1 MANIVVQ
8 GRVLDEAQLQAI
20 RALVEGNPSWSRRRL
35 ADALV
40 QGWDWRNAAGR
51 LKDMSCRRM
60 LARLEAKGL
69 VRLPAR
75 RRVSPKRKAKVIAE
89 VSGGDQREWAAKLAE
104 VQPVSLEQ
112 VGYGTAT
119 TALFDHLLARYHYLG
134 YAYPVGANVRYLARG
149 RDGRVLACA
158 VWASAALKVGCRD
171 QWLGWTSA
179 QRMAGLARVANNT
192 RFLIMPWVRV
202 SQLASHLLGLMT
214 RRLARDWRES
224 TGQRL
229 ALVETFVDE
238 SRFQGTCYRAAN
250 WLEIG
255 RTSGRTRDD
264 RYSQIQVPAKRV
276 LVLPLQPLARLRREL
291 AG

>member
-1 MANIVVQ
+1 MANSVVQ
-8 GRVLDEAQLQAI
+8 GRALDEAQLQAI
-20 RALVEGNPSWSRRRL
+20 QALVDDNPSWSRRRL

-51 LKDMSCRRM
+51 LKEMSCRRM
-60 LARLEAKGL
+60 LARLEAKGM

-89 VSGGDQREWAAKLAE
+89 VPGVDRRELAATLAE

-171 QWLGWTSA
+171 HWLGWTSP
-179 QRMAGLARVANNT
+179 QRLAGLARVANNT

-202 SQLASHLLGLMT
+202 TQLASHLLGLMT
-214 RRLARDWRES
+214 RRLVRDWRKG

-250 WLEIG
+250 WLELG

-264 RYSQIQVPAKRV
+264 RYSQIQVPTKRV

>member
-8 GRVLDEAQLQAI
+8 GRALEEAQLQAI
-20 RALVEGNPSWSRRRL
+20 QALVDGNPDWSRRRV

-51 LKDMSCRRM
+51 LKDMSCRR
-60 LARLEAKGL
+60 LLTRLEAKGL

-75 RRVSPKRKAKVIAE
+75 RQVSTKRKTRVIAA
-89 VSGGDQREWAAKLAE
+89 VPGVDQSELVATLAA

-134 YAYPVGANVRYLARG
+134 YSYPVGANVRYLVRG

-179 QRMAGLARVANNT
+179 QRLAGLAGWRTT
-192 RFLIMPWVRV
+192 RGF
-202 SQLASHLLGLMT
+202 
-214 RRLARDWRES
+214 
-224 TGQRL
+224 
-229 ALVETFVDE
+229 
-238 SRFQGTCYRAAN
+238 
-250 WLEIG
+250 
-255 RTSGRTRDD
+255 
-264 RYSQIQVPAKRV
+264 
-276 LVLPLQPLARLRREL
+276 
-291 AG
+291 

>member
-8 GRVLDEAQLQAI
+8 GRALDEAQLQAI
-20 RALVEGNPSWSRRRL
+20 QALVDGHPDWSRRRL

-51 LKDMSCRRM
+51 LKDMSCRRL

-75 RRVSPKRKAKVIAE
+75 RQVSPKRKTKGIAE
-89 VSGGDQREWAAKLAE
+89 VPGVDQSEWVATLAE
-104 VQPVSLEQ
+104 VQPVRLEQ
-112 VGYGTAT
+112 VGYGTAA
-119 TALFDHLLARYHYLG
+119 TALFDHLLAKYHYLG
-134 YAYPVGANVRYLARG
+134 YAYPVGANVRYLVRG

-192 RFLIMPWVRV
+192 RFLILPWVRV
-202 SQLASHLLGLMT
+202 AHLASHLLGRMT
-214 RRLARDWRES
+214 RQLARDWRER

-238 SRFQGTCYRAAN
+238 ARFQGTCYRAAN
-250 WLEIG
+250 WLDLG
-255 RTSGRTRDD
+255 RTTGRTRDD
-264 RYSQIQVPAKRV
+264 RYSQIQAPTKRV

>member
-8 GRVLDEAQLQAI
+8 GRALDEAQLQEI
-20 RALVEGNPSWSRRRL
+20 QALVDGNPSWSRRRL

-40 QGWDWRNAAGR
+40 QSWDWRNAAGR

-60 LARLEAKGL
+60 LARLDAKGL

-75 RRVSPKRKAKVIAE
+75 RRVSPKRKARVIAE
-89 VSGGDQREWAAKLAE
+89 VAGVDQSVWAASLAE
-104 VQPVSLEQ
+104 VQPVTLEL
-112 VGYGTAT
+112 VGYGTPT

-171 QWLGWTSA
+171 QWLGWSSA
-179 QRMAGLARVANNT
+179 QRMAGLARLANNT
-192 RFLIMPWVRV
+192 RFLILPWVQV
-202 SQLASHLLGLMT
+202 PHLASHLLGLMT
-214 RRLARDWRES
+214 RRLARDWRER
-224 TGQRL
+224 TGHTL
-229 ALVETFVDE
+229 ALVETFVDA

-250 WLEIG
+250 WLRLG
-255 RTSGRTRDD
+255 ATQGRTRND
-264 RYSQIQVPAKRV
+264 RERSIQAAVKDVYLYP
-276 LVLPLQPLARLRREL
+276 LVADFRQRLC
-291 AG
+291 A

>member
-8 GRVLDEAQLQAI
+8 GRALDEAQLQAI
-20 RALVEGNPSWSRRRL
+20 HALVDGHPDWSRRRL

-40 QGWDWRNAAGR
+40 QAWDWRNAAGR
-51 LKDMSCRRM
+51 LKDMSCRRL

-75 RRVSPKRKAKVIAE
+75 RQVSPKRKTKGIAE
-89 VSGGDQREWAAKLAE
+89 VPGVDQSEWVATLAE
-104 VQPVSLEQ
+104 VQPVRLEQ
-112 VGYGTAT
+112 VGYGTAA
-119 TALFDHLLARYHYLG
+119 TALFDHLLAKYHYLG
-134 YAYPVGANVRYLARG
+134 YAYPVGANVRYLVRG

-192 RFLIMPWVRV
+192 RFLILPWVRV
-202 SQLASHLLGLMT
+202 AHLASHLLGRMT
-214 RRLARDWRES
+214 RQLARDWRER

-238 SRFQGTCYRAAN
+238 ARFQGTCYRAAN
-250 WLEIG
+250 WLDLG
-255 RTSGRTRDD
+255 RTTGRTRDD
-264 RYSQIQVPAKRV
+264 RYSQIQAPTKRV